1 MCSFRSRL
9 AFFHP
14 YPVKLLFVC
23 SIFLSVF
30 VMKIKMLYLKCM
42 LKQCCIV
49 QTVFFR
55 YCLLADL
62 ASCLL
67 TFDSESLVPCFL
79 EKVMPMVMNH
89 AEAETIFE
97 DPKVQLFISV
107 FPNCLDT
114 GVFSYPISTHTYG
127 PILPALFPFVP
138 RY

>member
-1 MCSFRSRL
+1 M
-9 AFFHP
+9 
-14 YPVKLLFVC
+14 Y
-23 SIFLSVF
+23 IE
-30 VMKIKMLYLKCM
+30 
-42 LKQCCIV
+42 IV
-49 QTVFFR
+49 LHCPNCLFFR

-89 AEAETIFE
+89 TEAETILE

-127 PILPALFPFVP
+127 PILPALLRFVP

>member
-1 MCSFRSRL
+1 M
-9 AFFHP
+9 
-14 YPVKLLFVC
+14 Y
-23 SIFLSVF
+23 I
-30 VMKIKMLYLKCM
+30 KIVLHCPNCL
-42 LKQCCIV
+42 
-49 QTVFFR
+49 FFR
-55 YCLLADL
+55 YRLLADL

-89 AEAETIFE
+89 TEAETILE

-127 PILPALFPFVP
+127 PILPALFRFVP

>member
-1 MCSFRSRL
+1 M
-9 AFFHP
+9 
-14 YPVKLLFVC
+14 Y
-23 SIFLSVF
+23 
-30 VMKIKMLYLKCM
+30 IKVVLHCPNCL
-42 LKQCCIV
+42 
-49 QTVFFR
+49 FFR

-89 AEAETIFE
+89 AEAETILE

-114 GVFSYPISTHTYG
+114 GVFSYPISTYIWAYITR
-127 PILPALFPFVP
+127 FVP
-138 RY
+138 LCSAILIKHVWLR